1 MQGAA
6 QSPAVVAAAAVAA
19 AATTAVATATTA
31 VATTAAAA
39 AAVAAATVT
48 AAAVAAATAA
58 TAAAFTGGCF
68 VDADHATHPL
78 DVLKIVDGFLF
89 VSIVRHFDE
98 SEAAL
103 AASLTIERQ
112 AALADLAVLAEQVKQ
127 ILLFSLE
134 REVSNV
140 NGHSLDG
147 T

>member
-1 MQGAA
+1 MQGAP
-6 QSPAVVAAAAVAA
+6 QSPAVV
-19 AATTAVATATTA
+19 ATTAVATAATAA
-31 VATTAAAA
+31 VATTAAA
-39 AAVAAATVT
+39 AAATVT

>member
-1 MQGAA
+1 MDP
-6 QSPAVVAAAAVAA
+6 SR
-19 AATTAVATATTA
+19 
-31 VATTAAAA
+31 
-39 AAVAAATVT
+39 
-48 AAAVAAATAA
+48 AA

>member
-1 MQGAA
+1 MQGAP
-6 QSPAVVAAAAVAA
+6 QSPAVVAAAAAVATTAA
-19 AATTAVATATTA
+19 AATAAVATATAAA
-31 VATTAAAA
+31 VATAAATVTAAA
-39 AAVAAATVT
+39 AAVAAAT
-48 AAAVAAATAA
+48 AAAA
-58 TAAAFTGGCF
+58 AAAFTGGCF

-89 VSIVRHFDE
+89 FSIARHFDE

>member
-1 MQGAA
+1 MQGAP

-19 AATTAVATATTA
+19 AATTAVAPAAA

-48 AAAVAAATAA
+48 AAAAVAAATAA